1 MTVTGILK
9 YFFIFGFIFLALNS
23 FSQETTK
30 DVLTALDEVIVKRD
44 YFDNKKVERINEIK
58 KYNVNTGDEDS
69 SIEFYNYNLS
79 LCKEYQTFKFDSAFF
94 YVRKMNE
101 IAGKINDPGLIAGAK
116 IEFANILISAG
127 IFNESLDTLN
137 SVVLEGLS
145 DRVKANYYQVLSRG
159 YFDMESFSQS
169 PEYALVYR
177 EKGMV
182 GFDSAM
188 TYIPKSSWEYH
199 SLNAQKSIK
208 LGYNDTA
215 IFELE
220 NIINTYNLT
229 NDELAVQLMSL
240 AFAYGITG
248 DHNKEVIY
256 LAKAAI
262 ADFRGA
268 KKEAVALLY
277 LAKDLYEDGD
287 VIRASR
293 YVNIALE
300 DSRFFGSNF
309 RLWQVSN
316 FLPFIK
322 AEHIGT
328 IENQKR
334 QLLNY
339 ALIVTMLT
347 FLLGVSFFIIFNQ
360 IVKLRRS
367 KKIVERTNNELAV
380 SNEELLLSNRIKE
393 EYIGYYF
400 EISSQII
407 EKLDKM
413 KQLVTRR
420 LKKKQFDELLLDVD
434 NINIHKEKSNLYINF
449 DKAFL
454 EIFPEFVGSIN
465 NLLKEEEQIIIKEGQ
480 LLTTELR
487 IIALIRLGIHDAE
500 KLSRILDYSVNTIYA
515 YKSKIKN
522 KAKRPG
528 QFEEEVML
536 ITRTPNIENIQQA
549 KPGE

>member
-1 MTVTGILK
+1 MKVSTILK
-9 YFFIFGFIFLALNS
+9 YLIVFGCFFIVKNS

-30 DVLTALDEVIVKRD
+30 DVLTTLDEVIAKRE

-58 KYNVNTGDEDS
+58 KYNVNTNDKNRL
-69 SIEFYNYNLS
+69 IERYNYNLS
-79 LCKEYQTFKFDSAFF
+79 LCKEYQTFKFDSAFA

-101 IAGKINDPGLIAGAK
+101 IAGTINDPELIAGAK

-137 SVVLEGLS
+137 SVDLEGLS

-177 EKGMV
+177 ERGMA

-188 TYIPKSSWEYH
+188 VYIPKSSWEYH

-248 DHNKEVIY
+248 DHDKEIIY

-347 FLLGVSFFIIFNQ
+347 VLLGVSFFIIFKQ

-367 KKIVERTNNELAV
+367 KKIVEKTNNELAV

-400 EISSQII
+400 ETSSQII

-420 LKKKQFDELLLDVD
+420 LKKKQYDELLLEVD

-454 EIFPEFVGSIN
+454 KIFPEFVGSIN
-465 NLLKEEEQIIIKEGQ
+465 NLLKEEEQITIKDRQ

-487 IIALIRLGIHDAE
+487 IIALMRLGIHDAE
-500 KLSRILDYSVNTIYA
+500 KLSHILDYSVNTIYA

-536 ITRTPNIENIQQA
+536 ITRTPNIENIHHA
-549 KPGE
+549 